1 VPATVGHV
9 TSGDGTRIAFRRT
22 GHGPP
27 LVLVHGTTSDYTSFR
42 FVAPLLA
49 QRFTLYAIDRRG
61 RGKSGDA
68 ADYSFGR
75 ELDDLACVVESLDGP
90 ADVFGHSF
98 GATVALAAAPR
109 LQGLRRL
116 VLYEGSPG
124 IRVVPN
130 ADVERIAALLDAGDD
145 EEALAAAYRS
155 FGLTEAE
162 LGQIRGSPVWP
173 VRVAAVHTI
182 AREIRAEE
190 EYRVEP
196 ERFAGLA
203 APVLLLLGEESP
215 PWAREAAELI
225 RGAVPQARIA
235 VLPGQAHVATL
246 TAPELVADEL
256 LQFLAGNAGN
266 ATA

>member
-1 VPATVGHV
+1 MPATAGHV
-9 TSGDGTRIAFRRT
+9 TSGDGTRIAYRRS

-27 LVLVHGTTSDYTSFR
+27 LVLVHGTASDHTSFR

-49 QRFTLYAIDRRG
+49 ERFTLYALDRRG
-61 RGKSGDA
+61 RGESGDSP
-68 ADYSFGR
+68 DYAFEH

-109 LQGLRRL
+109 LRSLRRL

-124 IRVVPN
+124 IRVVPR
-130 ADVERIAALLDAGDD
+130 ADVERMAALLETGED

-162 LGQIRGSPVWP
+162 LGQIRASPVWP
-173 VRVAAVHTI
+173 ARVAAVHTI

-190 EYRVEP
+190 EYRIER

-203 APVLLLLGEESP
+203 APMLLLLGEESP

-256 LQFLAGNAGN
+256 TRFLGGDAGD
-266 ATA
+266 TRD